1 MATILILCVEDEADI
16 RSDIA
21 EELRDAGYET
31 VEAANGRE
39 GMEAIEKQKPDL
51 VLCDIT
57 MPEMNGY
64 EMLTALRD
72 NHPESADLPF
82 VYLSALADRK
92 DILAGQQMG
101 ADDYVTKPIDFEMLL
116 ATVES
121 RLRQVARMQAR
132 KQRHLVK
139 LYRVLTGQ
147 EPPGG
152 DGGPASAESTESSSP
167 PSDPLTIVT
176 VTNDEVDLGDIS
188 ATLEANGH
196 SVIAMDSGRKFLDTV
211 GELLS
216 PDLVLMSYNSIDL
229 QAPLVVKTL
238 KAKQEIDFPIILL
251 VPASMEL
258 PSIAEQVP
266 HFDDHITVPFDRETL
281 MEKIAGL
288 SITLPEPKDL
298 LASAWGDVPLD
309 VEKLR

>member
-16 RSDIA
+16 RGDIV

-31 VEAANGRE
+31 MEAVNGKE
-39 GMEAIEKQKPDL
+39 GMEAIAAHKPDL

-72 NHPESADLPF
+72 NHPEFADLPF

-92 DILAGQQMG
+92 DILAGRQLG
-101 ADDYVTKPIDFEMLL
+101 ADDYVTKPVDFEMLL
-116 ATVES
+116 ATVKS
-121 RLRQVARMQAR
+121 RLRQVARMQTR

-147 EPPGG
+147 EPPAG
-152 DGGPASAESTESSSP
+152 DGGPASAESTESSSQ

-176 VTNDEVDLGDIS
+176 VTNDEVDLGDLP
-188 ATLEANGH
+188 ATLAADGH
-196 SVIAMDSGRKFLDTV
+196 SVIEMNSGRRFLDTV

-251 VPASMEL
+251 VPSSMEL

-266 HFDDHITVPFDRETL
+266 HFDDHIIVPFDRETL

-288 SITLPEPKDL
+288 SIKTPESEDL
-298 LASAWGDVPLD
+298 LASA
-309 VEKLR
+309 

>member
-16 RSDIA
+16 RGDIV
-21 EELRDAGYET
+21 EELRDAGYAT
-31 VEAANGRE
+31 VEAVNGRE
-39 GMEAIEKQKPDL
+39 GLEAIAQYKPDL

-72 NHPESADLPF
+72 DHPEFADLPF
-82 VYLSALADRK
+82 VFLSALADRK
-92 DILAGQQMG
+92 DILSGRQLG
-101 ADDYVTKPIDFEMLL
+101 ADDYVTKPIDFEMLM
-116 ATVES
+116 ATVGS
-121 RLRQVARMQAR
+121 QVRQVARMQTT
-132 KQRHLVK
+132 KHRHLVK

-147 EPPGG
+147 EPPTG
-152 DGGPASAESTESSSP
+152 DGAPASADSAESSSQ

-176 VTNDEVDLGDIS
+176 VTNDEVDLGDLP
-188 ATLEANGH
+188 ATLKADGH
-196 SVIAMDSGRKFLDTV
+196 SVIAMDSGRRFLDTV

-216 PDLVLMSYNSIDL
+216 PDLVLMSYNSVDL

-251 VPASMEL
+251 VPPSVDL

-266 HFDDHITVPFDRETL
+266 HFDDHLTVPLDRKAL

-288 SITLPEPKDL
+288 SLRPPEPEDL
-298 LASAWGDVPLD
+298 LALA
-309 VEKLR
+309 

>member
-1 MATILILCVEDEADI
+1 MATILILCVEDEPDI
-16 RSDIA
+16 RGDIT

-39 GMEAIEKQKPDL
+39 GLDALTTHKPDL

-64 EMLTALRD
+64 EMLTALRE
-72 NHPESADLPF
+72 NHPEFEDLPF
-82 VYLSALADRK
+82 VFLSALADRK
-92 DILAGQQMG
+92 DIIAGRHLG
-101 ADDYVTKPIDFEMLL
+101 ADDYVTKPVDFEMLL
-116 ATVES
+116 ATVET
-121 RLRQVARMQAR
+121 RLRQVARMQTR

-147 EPPGG
+147 EPAGG
-152 DGGPASAESTESSSP
+152 DGGPASAESTESSSQP
-167 PSDPLTIVT
+167 PEPLTIVT
-176 VTNDEVDLGDIS
+176 VTNDEADLGDLP
-188 ATLEANGH
+188 ATLEAKGH
-196 SVIAMDSGRKFLDTV
+196 SVIAMDSGRRFLDTV

-238 KAKQEIDFPIILL
+238 KAKQEVDFPIILL
-251 VPASMEL
+251 VPLSMDL
-258 PSIAEQVP
+258 PSIAEQLP

-288 SITLPEPKDL
+288 SVKAPQSEDL
-298 LASAWGDVPLD
+298 LASA
-309 VEKLR
+309 

>member
-21 EELRDAGYET
+21 EELREAGYET

-39 GMEAIEKQKPDL
+39 GLEAMAEHKPDL

-64 EMLTALRD
+64 EMLTDLRD
-72 NHPESADLPF
+72 NHPEYADLPF

-92 DILAGQQMG
+92 DILAGRQLG

-121 RLRQVARMQAR
+121 RLRQVARMQTR

-139 LYRVLTGQ
+139 LYRVLTVQ

-176 VTNDEVDLGDIS
+176 VTNDEVDLGEFH
-188 ATLEANGH
+188 ATLEARGH
-196 SVIAMDSGRKFLDTV
+196 SVIAMDSGRRFLDTV

-238 KAKQEIDFPIILL
+238 KAKQEPGFPIILL
-251 VPASMEL
+251 VPSSMEL

-266 HFDDHITVPFDRETL
+266 HFDDYITVPFDRETL

-288 SITLPEPKDL
+288 SIRPPESEDL
-298 LASAWGDVPLD
+298 LASA
-309 VEKLR
+309 

>member
-16 RSDIA
+16 RGDIA

-31 VEAANGRE
+31 AEAANGRE
-39 GMEAIEKQKPDL
+39 GLEAIEKHKPDM

-72 NHPESADLPF
+72 NHPEFADLPF

-92 DILAGQQMG
+92 DILAGRKLG
-101 ADDYVTKPIDFEMLL
+101 ADDYVTKPVDFEMLL

-132 KQRHLVK
+132 KQRQLVK

-147 EPPGG
+147 EPPAG
-152 DGGPASAESTESSSP
+152 DGGPASADSTESSSQ

-176 VTNDEVDLGDIS
+176 VTNDEVDLGNLP

-216 PDLVLMSYNSIDL
+216 PNLVLMSYNSVDL

-258 PSIAEQVP
+258 SSIAEQVP
-266 HFDDHITVPFDRETL
+266 HFDDHITVPFDRQTL

-298 LASAWGDVPLD
+298 LASA
-309 VEKLR
+309 

>member
-1 MATILILCVEDEADI
+1 MATTLILCVEDEPDI
-16 RSDIA
+16 RGDIA

-39 GMEAIEKQKPDL
+39 GLQAMTEHKPDL

-57 MPEMNGY
+57 MPVMNGY

-72 NHPESADLPF
+72 DHPDFADLSF
-82 VYLSALADRK
+82 VFLSALADRK
-92 DILAGQQMG
+92 DIIAGRQLG
-101 ADDYVTKPIDFEMLL
+101 ADDYATKPVDFEMLL

-121 RLRQVARMQAR
+121 RLRQVARMQTR

-147 EPPGG
+147 EPPAGN
-152 DGGPASAESTESSSP
+152 GGPASAESTESSSQ
-167 PSDPLTIVT
+167 PSAPLTIVT
-176 VTNDEVDLGDIS
+176 VTNDEVDLGGIP
-188 ATLEANGH
+188 ATLETKGH
-196 SVIAMDSGRKFLDTV
+196 SVIAMDSGRRFLDMV
-211 GELLS
+211 GELLA

-251 VPASMEL
+251 VPSSMNL
-258 PSIAEQVP
+258 PSIAGQVR

-288 SITLPEPKDL
+288 SIRPPESEDL
-298 LASAWGDVPLD
+298 LASA
-309 VEKLR
+309 

>member
-1 MATILILCVEDEADI
+1 MAAILILCVEDEADI
-16 RSDIA
+16 RGDIV
-21 EELRDAGYET
+21 EELRDAGYAT
-31 VEAANGRE
+31 VEAVNGRE
-39 GMEAIEKQKPDL
+39 GMEAIIQHKPDL

-72 NHPESADLPF
+72 NHPELADLPF
-82 VYLSALADRK
+82 VFLSALADRK
-92 DILAGQQMG
+92 DIIAGRQLG
-101 ADDYVTKPIDFEMLL
+101 ADDYVTKPVDFGMLL
-116 ATVES
+116 AMVES
-121 RLRQVARMQAR
+121 RLRQVVRMQTR

-147 EPPGG
+147 EPPAG
-152 DGGPASAESTESSSP
+152 DGGPASAESTESSSQ
-167 PSDPLTIVT
+167 PSAPLTIVT
-176 VTNDEVDLGDIS
+176 VTNDEVDLGDLP

-196 SVIAMDSGRKFLDTV
+196 SVIAMDSGRRFLDTV

-251 VPASMEL
+251 VPSSMEL

-266 HFDDHITVPFDRETL
+266 HFDDHIIVPFDHEAL

-288 SITLPEPKDL
+288 SIKPQESEDL
-298 LASAWGDVPLD
+298 LASA
-309 VEKLR
+309 

>member
-1 MATILILCVEDEADI
+1 MATILILCVEDESDI
-16 RSDIA
+16 RGDIA

-39 GMEAIEKQKPDL
+39 GMQAIEKRKPDL

-64 EMLTALRD
+64 EMLKTLRE
-72 NHPESADLPF
+72 NHPEYADLPF

-92 DILAGQQMG
+92 DIISGRQLG

-116 ATVES
+116 AMVES

-147 EPPGG
+147 EPAGG
-152 DGGPASAESTESSSP
+152 DGDPASAESTESSLQ
-167 PSDPLTIVT
+167 PSDPMTIVT
-176 VTNDEVDLGDIS
+176 VTNDEVDLGDIP

-196 SVIAMDSGRKFLDTV
+196 SVIKMNSGRKFLDTV

-216 PDLVLMSYNSIDL
+216 PDLVLMSYNSVDL

-238 KAKQEIDFPIILL
+238 KAKQEIGFPIILL

-258 PSIAEQVP
+258 HSIAEQVP
-266 HFDDHITVPFDRETL
+266 HFDDHITVPCDRETL

-288 SITLPEPKDL
+288 SIKPLEPEDL
-298 LASAWGDVPLD
+298 LASV
-309 VEKLR
+309 

>member
-16 RSDIA
+16 RGDIA

-31 VEAANGRE
+31 LEVANGRE
-39 GMEAIEKQKPDL
+39 GMEAITEHKPDL

-72 NHPESADLPF
+72 NHPEYADLPF
-82 VYLSALADRK
+82 VFLSALADRE
-92 DILAGQQMG
+92 DIITGQQMG
-101 ADDYVTKPIDFEMLL
+101 ADDYVTKPLDFEMLL

-121 RLRQVARMQAR
+121 RLRQVARMQTR
-132 KQRHLVK
+132 KQHHLVK

-147 EPPGG
+147 EPPAG
-152 DGGPASAESTESSSP
+152 DGGPASAESTESSSQ
-167 PSDPLTIVT
+167 PSEPLTIVT
-176 VTNDEVDLGDIS
+176 VTNDEVDLGDLP
-188 ATLEANGH
+188 ATLEAKGH
-196 SVIAMDSGRKFLDTV
+196 SVIAMDSGRRFLDTV
-211 GELLS
+211 GDLLA

-251 VPASMEL
+251 VPSSMDL
-258 PSIAEQVP
+258 PSIAEQLP
-266 HFDDHITVPFDRETL
+266 HFDDYITVPFDRETL

-288 SITLPEPKDL
+288 SIRPPESEDL
-298 LASAWGDVPLD
+298 LASA
-309 VEKLR
+309 

>member
-16 RSDIA
+16 RGDIV
-21 EELRDAGYET
+21 EELRDAGYAT
-31 VEAANGRE
+31 VEAVNGRE
-39 GMEAIEKQKPDL
+39 GMEAIAQHKPDL

-72 NHPESADLPF
+72 NHPELADLPF
-82 VYLSALADRK
+82 VFLSALADRK
-92 DILAGQQMG
+92 DIIAGRHLG
-101 ADDYVTKPIDFEMLL
+101 ADDYMTKPVDFEMLL
-116 ATVES
+116 AMVES
-121 RLRQVARMQAR
+121 RLRQVARMQTR

-147 EPPGG
+147 EPPAG
-152 DGGPASAESTESSSP
+152 DGGPASAESTESSAQ
-167 PSDPLTIVT
+167 PSGPLTIVT
-176 VTNDEVDLGDIS
+176 VTNDEVDLGDIP
-188 ATLEANGH
+188 ATLTANGH
-196 SVIAMDSGRKFLDTV
+196 SVIAMDSGRRFLDTV

-238 KAKQEIDFPIILL
+238 KAKREIDFPIILL
-251 VPASMEL
+251 VPSSMEL

-266 HFDDHITVPFDRETL
+266 YFDDHITVPFDRETL

-288 SITLPEPKDL
+288 SIRPPESEDL
-298 LASAWGDVPLD
+298 LASA
-309 VEKLR
+309 

>member
-16 RSDIA
+16 RGDIA
-21 EELRDAGYET
+21 EELREAGYET

-39 GMEAIEKQKPDL
+39 GLEAMAEHKPDL

-72 NHPESADLPF
+72 NHPELADLPF
-82 VYLSALADRK
+82 VFLSALADRK
-92 DILAGQQMG
+92 DIIAGRQLG
-101 ADDYVTKPIDFEMLL
+101 ADDYVTKPVDFGMLL
-116 ATVES
+116 AMVES
-121 RLRQVARMQAR
+121 RLRQVTRMQTR

-147 EPPGG
+147 EPPAG
-152 DGGPASAESTESSSP
+152 DGGPASAESTESSSQ

-176 VTNDEVDLGDIS
+176 VTNDEVDLGDLP
-188 ATLEANGH
+188 ATLAADGH
-196 SVIAMDSGRKFLDTV
+196 SVIEMNSGRRFLDTV

-251 VPASMEL
+251 VPSSMEL

-266 HFDDHITVPFDRETL
+266 HFDDHIIVPFDRETL

-288 SITLPEPKDL
+288 SIKTPESEDL
-298 LASAWGDVPLD
+298 LASA
-309 VEKLR
+309 

>member
-16 RSDIA
+16 RGDIV
-21 EELRDAGYET
+21 EELRDAGYAT

-39 GMEAIEKQKPDL
+39 GMEAIARHKPDL

-72 NHPESADLPF
+72 DHPEFADLPF
-82 VYLSALADRK
+82 VFLSALADRK
-92 DILAGQQMG
+92 DILSGRQLG
-101 ADDYVTKPIDFEMLL
+101 ADDYVTKPIDFEMLM
-116 ATVES
+116 ATVGS
-121 RLRQVARMQAR
+121 QVRQVARMQTT
-132 KQRHLVK
+132 KHRHLVK

-147 EPPGG
+147 EPPAG
-152 DGGPASAESTESSSP
+152 DGGPASADSADSTESSSH
-167 PSDPLTIVT
+167 PSAPLTIVT
-176 VTNDEVDLGDIS
+176 VTNDEVDLGDLP
-188 ATLEANGH
+188 ATLKANGH
-196 SVIAMDSGRKFLDTV
+196 SVIAMDSGRRFLDTV

-251 VPASMEL
+251 VPSSMGL

-266 HFDDHITVPFDRETL
+266 HFDDHLTVPLDRKAL

-288 SITLPEPKDL
+288 SIRPPEPEDL
-298 LASAWGDVPLD
+298 LASA
-309 VEKLR
+309 

>member
-1 MATILILCVEDEADI
+1 MY
-16 RSDIA
+16 RSI
-21 EELRDAGYET
+21 
-31 VEAANGRE
+31 
-39 GMEAIEKQKPDL
+39 
-51 VLCDIT
+51 
-57 MPEMNGY
+57 
-64 EMLTALRD
+64 
-72 NHPESADLPF
+72 S
-82 VYLSALADRK
+82 
-92 DILAGQQMG
+92 
-101 ADDYVTKPIDFEMLL
+101 
-116 ATVES
+116 
-121 RLRQVARMQAR
+121 
-132 KQRHLVK
+132 
-139 LYRVLTGQ
+139 
-147 EPPGG
+147 PPGG
-152 DGGPASAESTESSSP
+152 DGGPASAESTESSSQ
-167 PSDPLTIVT
+167 PSVPLTIVT
-176 VTNDEVDLGDIS
+176 VTNDEADLGDIP

-288 SITLPEPKDL
+288 SMTLPEPKDL
-298 LASAWGDVPLD
+298 LASA
-309 VEKLR
+309 

>member
-16 RSDIA
+16 RGDIV
-21 EELRDAGYET
+21 EELRDAGYAT
-31 VEAANGRE
+31 VEAVNGRE
-39 GMEAIEKQKPDL
+39 GMEAIIQHKPDL

-72 NHPESADLPF
+72 NHPELADLPF
-82 VYLSALADRK
+82 VFLSALADRK
-92 DILAGQQMG
+92 DIIAGRQLG
-101 ADDYVTKPIDFEMLL
+101 ADDYVTKPVDFGMLL
-116 ATVES
+116 AMVES
-121 RLRQVARMQAR
+121 RLRQVVRMQTR

-147 EPPGG
+147 EPPAG
-152 DGGPASAESTESSSP
+152 DGGPASAESTESSSQ
-167 PSDPLTIVT
+167 PSEPLTIVT
-176 VTNDEVDLGDIS
+176 VTNDEVDLGDLP
-188 ATLEANGH
+188 ATLTANGH
-196 SVIAMDSGRKFLDTV
+196 LVIEMDSGRRFLDTV

-229 QAPLVVKTL
+229 QAPLVVKIL

-251 VPASMEL
+251 VPSSMEL

-266 HFDDHITVPFDRETL
+266 HFDDHIIVPFDHEAL

-288 SITLPEPKDL
+288 SIKPQESEDL
-298 LASAWGDVPLD
+298 LASA
-309 VEKLR
+309 

>member
-1 MATILILCVEDEADI
+1 MAAILILCVEDEADI
-16 RSDIA
+16 RGDIV
-21 EELRDAGYET
+21 EELRDAGYAT
-31 VEAANGRE
+31 VEAVNGRE
-39 GMEAIEKQKPDL
+39 GMEAIAQHKPDL

-72 NHPESADLPF
+72 NHPELADLPF
-82 VYLSALADRK
+82 VFLSALADRK
-92 DILAGQQMG
+92 DIIAGQQLG
-101 ADDYVTKPIDFEMLL
+101 ADDYVTKPVDFGMLL
-116 ATVES
+116 AMVES
-121 RLRQVARMQAR
+121 RLRQVVRMQTR

-147 EPPGG
+147 EPPAG
-152 DGGPASAESTESSSP
+152 DGGPASAESTESSSQ
-167 PSDPLTIVT
+167 PSAPLTIVT
-176 VTNDEVDLGDIS
+176 VTNDEVDLGDLP

-196 SVIAMDSGRKFLDTV
+196 SVIAMDSGRRFLDTV

-238 KAKQEIDFPIILL
+238 KAKREIDFPIILL
-251 VPASMEL
+251 VPSSMDR
-258 PSIAEQVP
+258 PSIAEQLP
-266 HFDDHITVPFDRETL
+266 HFDDHIIVPFDHEAL

-288 SITLPEPKDL
+288 SIKPQESEDL
-298 LASAWGDVPLD
+298 LASA
-309 VEKLR
+309 

>member
-16 RSDIA
+16 RGDIV
-21 EELRDAGYET
+21 EELRDAGYAT

-39 GMEAIEKQKPDL
+39 GMEAIAQHKPDL

-72 NHPESADLPF
+72 NHPELVDLPF
-82 VYLSALADRK
+82 VFLSALADRK
-92 DILAGQQMG
+92 DIIAGRQLG
-101 ADDYVTKPIDFEMLL
+101 ADDYVTKPVDFGMLL
-116 ATVES
+116 AMVES
-121 RLRQVARMQAR
+121 RLRQVTRMQTR
-132 KQRHLVK
+132 KKRHLVK

-147 EPPGG
+147 EPPAG
-152 DGGPASAESTESSSP
+152 DGGPASAESTESSSQP
-167 PSDPLTIVT
+167 PDPLTIVT
-176 VTNDEVDLGDIS
+176 VTNDEVDLGDLP
-188 ATLEANGH
+188 ATLTANGH
-196 SVIAMDSGRKFLDTV
+196 LVIEMDSGRRFLDTV

-238 KAKQEIDFPIILL
+238 KAKQGIDFPIILL
-251 VPASMEL
+251 VPSSMEL

-266 HFDDHITVPFDRETL
+266 HFDDHIIVPFDRETL

-288 SITLPEPKDL
+288 SIKPQESEDL
-298 LASAWGDVPLD
+298 LASA
-309 VEKLR
+309 